1 MRTSIYKDY
10 PVGHPDPNRV
20 LDYGELF
27 IELPEKNSDNIRIK
41 YGDGKTKYKDLPYRL
56 GDTSTD
62 ELYFKE
68 SDEATINN
76 ALSKVV
82 NGTDVRTAIAN
93 LKRAIELTAISSGI
107 VPNISKENVTINTDN
122 KFTNVSDALEALTKT
137 EPLEV
142 TLGNMTQAITL
153 IMKSSASGLD
163 ISVQKVNVVPDYS
176 TSVEEALDKVHSDE
190 ELGVIVGALK
200 NAISLIEESGVGNV
214 SNAKISYNESNA
226 KTVSEALE
234 EASNGSSLNEIVAG
248 LKKAVKLVQIGGG
261 NALDVTGSS
270 IYPEESNATTKE
282 EALNDADKS
291 KKLGDVIAAIKKA
304 ITLTDSISDYGEET
318 AEVLAAKR
326 LSAALNKINNNLIS
340 YVPAPVTTTKSSD
353 NAIDEKVDINKK
365 QVFYNE
371 SSAKSQQEALKE
383 VQSGESL
390 SSVIAGLKKAI
401 ELMDKEINISNLTV
415 DYVDDESTS
424 VESVAQNARAGQ
436 QLKDIIASLKNAILL
451 LNKKV
456 KNQKYVSFIE
466 DSNAKTATEYA
477 NKIVTGAELSDIV
490 VNLKKAIILLDNKAV
505 TPPNFNNYPLQIVKT
520 RFSSATTAAN
530 SISNGSGI
538 GEAVSA
544 LKQAMILLDDQKD
557 SSKNAISN
565 RIVYF
570 DKDRSTTRDMAL
582 KSVFSGKSVSDN
594 IAALKRAIELTD
606 TNDEISNKSV
616 KIVDDNSTTIEE
628 ALNKIKSG
636 NTLNADIA
644 ELKRA
649 IELINSSDRDID
661 ISTQKVE
668 WNLATTG
675 TTLDALAC
683 IDSGRELNI
692 IIPYIKK
699 VLTDAVSD
707 IKMIQKRQTQLEKQI
722 ESINAKLK

>member
-107 VPNISKENVTINTDN
+107 VPNISKENVTIKTDN
-122 KFTNVSDALEALTKT
+122 KFTNVSDALESLTKT

-153 IMKSSASGLD
+153 VMKSSASGLD
-163 ISVQKVNVVPDYS
+163 VSVQKVNVVPDYS

-214 SNAKISYNESNA
+214 SNAKISYDESNA

-270 IYPEESNATTKE
+270 IYPEESDATTKE

-304 ITLTDSISDYGEET
+304 IALTDSISDYGEET
-318 AEVLAAKR
+318 AVLAAKR
-326 LSAALNKINNNLIS
+326 LSAALNKINDNLIS

-371 SSAKSQQEALKE
+371 SSAKSQQAALKE

-390 SSVIAGLKKAI
+390 SSIIAGLKKAI

-415 DYVDDESTS
+415 NYVDDESTS

-456 KNQKYVSFIE
+456 ENQKYVSFIE
-466 DSNAKTATEYA
+466 DSDAKTATEYA
-477 NKIVTGAELSDIV
+477 NKIVTGTELSDIV

-520 RFSSATTAAN
+520 KFSSATTAAN

-544 LKQAMILLDDQKD
+544 LKQAVILLDDQKD

-570 DKDRSTTRDMAL
+570 DEDRSTTRDMAL
-582 KSVFSGKSVSDN
+582 KSVLSGKSVSDN

-616 KIVDDNSTTIEE
+616 KIVDDDSATIDE

-668 WNLATTG
+668 WNLTTTG

-699 VLTDAVSD
+699 VLIDAVSD

>member
-248 LKKAVKLVQIGGG
+248 LKKAVNLVQIGGG
-261 NALDVTGSS
+261 DALDVTGSA
-270 IYPEESNATTKE
+270 IYPEESSATTKE

-304 ITLTDSISDYGEET
+304 IALTDSISDYGEET
-318 AEVLAAKR
+318 AVLAAKR
-326 LSAALNKINNNLIS
+326 LSAALNKINDNLIS

-371 SSAKSQQEALKE
+371 SSAKSQQAALKE
-383 VQSGESL
+383 AQSGESL

-415 DYVDDESTS
+415 NYVDDESTS

-456 KNQKYVSFIE
+456 EGQKYVSFIE
-466 DSNAKTATEYA
+466 DSDAKTATEYA

-490 VNLKKAIILLDNKAV
+490 VNLKKAIILLDNKAA
-505 TPPNFNNYPLQIVKT
+505 TLPNFNNYPLQIVKT
-520 RFSSATTAAN
+520 KFSSATTAAN

-544 LKQAMILLDDQKD
+544 LKQAVILLDDQKD
-557 SSKNAISN
+557 SLKNAISD

-570 DKDRSTTRDMAL
+570 DEDRSTTRDMAL
-582 KSVFSGKSVSDN
+582 KSVLSGKSVSDN

-616 KIVDDNSTTIEE
+616 KIVDDDSATIEE

-722 ESINAKLK
+722 DSINAKLK